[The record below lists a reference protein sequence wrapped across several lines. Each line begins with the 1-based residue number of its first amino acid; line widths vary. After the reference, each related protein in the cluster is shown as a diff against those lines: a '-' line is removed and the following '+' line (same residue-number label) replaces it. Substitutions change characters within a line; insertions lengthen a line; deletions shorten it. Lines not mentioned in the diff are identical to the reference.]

1 MYYNNKRLALSIFWA
16 VAGLV
21 LVALSIAGVLQ
32 DSVYAGMGG
41 ALTAVGALQVI
52 RNLKYRRDP
61 EYREKVDV
69 ELNDERS
76 KYLRMKSWAW
86 TGYIV
91 VLVQAV
97 GVIVAMILGKETV
110 QMVLAY
116 SVCLILLVY
125 LITYLVL
132 NKKY

>member
-1 MYYNNKRLALSIFWA
+1 MYYNNKRLALSVFWA

-21 LVALSIAGVLQ
+21 LVALSLAGVLQ

-52 RNLKYRRDP
+52 RNLKYRKDP

>member
-1 MYYNNKRLALSIFWA
+1 MYYNNKRLALSVFWA

-52 RNLKYRRDP
+52 RNLKYRKDP

>member
-1 MYYNNKRLALSIFWA
+1 MYYNNKRLALSVFWA

-21 LVALSIAGVLQ
+21 LVALSLTGVLQ

-52 RNLKYRRDP
+52 RNLKYRKDP

>member
-125 LITYLVL
+125 WITYLVL

>member
-1 MYYNNKRLALSIFWA
+1 M
-16 VAGLV
+16 
-21 LVALSIAGVLQ
+21 
-32 DSVYAGMGG
+32 
-41 ALTAVGALQVI
+41 I
-52 RNLKYRRDP
+52 RNLKYRKDP

>member
-52 RNLKYRRDP
+52 RNLKYRKDP